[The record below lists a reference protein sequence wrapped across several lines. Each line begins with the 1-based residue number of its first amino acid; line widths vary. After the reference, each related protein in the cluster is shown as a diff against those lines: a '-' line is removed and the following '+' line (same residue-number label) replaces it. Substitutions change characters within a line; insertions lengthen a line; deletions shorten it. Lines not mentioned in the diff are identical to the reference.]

1 MSLHFAE
8 TGDLTSLQNSVA
20 PRILVLQERE
30 LPIEPPVRVASA
42 VTLLRMGSLESKVQ
56 DNLGRISIV
65 DWSMIGTVSILAGT
79 SKIVSSGTRK
89 LGCLMRTYKKTVVA
103 S

>member
-8 TGDLTSLQNSVA
+8 TGDPTSLQNSVA

-30 LPIEPPVRVASA
+30 PPVRVAST
-42 VTLLRMGSLESKVQ
+42 VTLLRMGSLENKVQ
-56 DNLGRISIV
+56 DSLGRISIV
-65 DWSMIGTVSILAGT
+65 DWSIIGTVSFLAGT